1 MRNYALTRAISL
13 EEGNGFSIITRL
25 WRNWQARKRIEDLR
39 TYDDYMLRDIGLT
52 REEVQWAVEL
62 PLTVNSTLALEE
74 RAFKRQHDG
83 R

>member
-52 REEVQWAVEL
+52 REEVQWAAEL

>member
-25 WRNWQARKRIEDLR
+25 WRNWQARKRIENLR

-52 REEVQWAVEL
+52 REEVQWAAEL